1 VVDGATRG
9 AGGGRGGVW
18 LDCVRALIRAE
29 ALSPRTAPPRPCAPH
44 AIGPTL
50 NAQDMYY
57 ASLYRILAVYAWP
70 VQRVG
75 IADMPCARQEASLA
89 LTT

>member
-1 VVDGATRG
+1 
-9 AGGGRGGVW
+9 VW

-29 ALSPRTAPPRPCAPH
+29 ALSPRTAPPRRSAPH
-44 AIGPTL
+44 TIGPAL
-50 NAQDMYY
+50 NAQDVYY
-57 ASLYRILAVYAWP
+57 ASLYRILAVFARL
-70 VQRVG
+70 VQRVA